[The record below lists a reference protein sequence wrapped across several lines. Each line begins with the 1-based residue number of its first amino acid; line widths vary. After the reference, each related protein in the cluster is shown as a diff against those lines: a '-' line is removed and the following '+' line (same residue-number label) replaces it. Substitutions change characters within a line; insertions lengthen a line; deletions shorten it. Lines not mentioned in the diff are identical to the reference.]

1 MTATAVQPQAPQMDV
16 QQVLPQQQAS
26 GTKTGQSFKDVMQAA
41 QKKNQTSTS
50 QQTQKTQN
58 NAAQKPQTDR
68 TPKPEDQQVSSAEQD
83 NETVDTVQET
93 GAIQEEF
100 QVQSQVTRTVLSAM
114 LKFNVKIEAKTDKE
128 FLEELLEGC
137 NDPEQRFAL
146 MLMMAFLEVNPDYT
160 LNDLT
165 EEMAGGGNFEQTQLS
180 PATAV
185 MVAIQR
191 LMAKDD
197 TIQEIPLFK
206 DAQSLAE
213 LAKTDKDSFV
223 ELLQTLNPLSASYT
237 KSQSNGQGDAQ
248 TALDMQ
254 RQFRMA
260 VEQAKKAFGT
270 GKNKGTTD
278 IEFLQQQVDAGI
290 FLKSSS
296 MFAMKTV
303 SSFYDLEAANFLKQV
318 QNGLMENLSQGAD
331 SEFVLKLK
339 PEGLGELTVK
349 LLETAGKMTLSIAAS
364 NVETQRMLEAQLSSL
379 REAMKPYEVEVAP
392 IISGKEDAAA
402 RFGGA
407 FGEQFHGQ
415 QDQPA
420 QQQGHSHGG
429 IWYEDQEENG
439 EFQSPVFQ
447 GSETIDQYI

>member
-1 MTATAVQPQAPQMDV
+1 MTATAVQPQAPQMDI

-50 QQTQKTQN
+50 QQTQTTQD

-68 TPKPEDQQVSSAEQD
+68 TPKPEDQQVSSAEQG
-83 NETVDTVQET
+83 NETVDTV
-93 GAIQEEF
+93 QEEF
-100 QVQSQVTRTVLSAM
+100 QVQSQVTCTVLSAM

-128 FLEELLEGC
+128 FLEDLLEGC

-318 QNGLMENLSQGAD
+318 QNGLMANLSQGAD

-392 IISGKEDAAA
+392 IIGGKEDAAA

-407 FGEQFHGQ
+407 FGEQFNGH

-420 QQQGHSHGG
+420 HQQGHSHGG

>member
-1 MTATAVQPQAPQMDV
+1 MTATAVQPQASQMDI
-16 QQVLPQQQAS
+16 QQVLPQQSS

-41 QKKNQTSTS
+41 QQKSQTNSTK
-50 QQTQKTQN
+50 QPQKTQN
-58 NAAQKPQTDR
+58 NAAQKTQADQA
-68 TPKPEDQQVSSAEQD
+68 KPEDQQVSSEQD
-83 NETVDTVQET
+83 NKAVDTVQET
-93 GAIQEEF
+93 GVVQEEV

-114 LKFNVKIEAKTDKE
+114 LKFSVKVEAKTDKE

-197 TIQEIPLFK
+197 TIQEIPLLK

-237 KSQSNGQGDAQ
+237 KGQSQNNQGDAQ

-270 GKNKGTTD
+270 GKNKGVTD
-278 IEFLQQQVDAGI
+278 IEFLQQQVDTGI

-318 QNGLMENLSQGAD
+318 QDGLMANLSQGPN

-364 NVETQRMLEAQLSSL
+364 NLETQRMLEAQLSSL

-407 FGEQFHGQ
+407 FGEQFNGH

-420 QQQGHSHGG
+420 NQQGHNHSG

-439 EFQSPVFQ
+439 EYQSPVFQ

>member
-1 MTATAVQPQAPQMDV
+1 MTATAVQPQAPQMDI
-16 QQVLPQQQAS
+16 QQVLPQQAS
-26 GTKTGQSFKDVMQAA
+26 TAKPGQSFKDVMQAA
-41 QKKNQTSTS
+41 QQKNQTTA

-58 NAAQKPQTDR
+58 NAAQKNQAD
-68 TPKPEDQQVSSAEQD
+68 QVSKAEQD
-83 NETVDTVQET
+83 NETVTAPETEVVQE
-93 GAIQEEF
+93 EV

-114 LKFNVKIEAKTDKE
+114 LKFSVKVEAKTDKE

-146 MLMMAFLEVNPDYT
+146 MLMMAFLEVNPNYS

-165 EEMAGGGNFEQTQLS
+165 EEMAGGGQFEQTQLS

-191 LMAKDD
+191 LMEKDN
-197 TIQEIPLFK
+197 TIQEFPLLK

-213 LAKTDKDSFV
+213 LAKSDKDSFV

-237 KSQSNGQGDAQ
+237 KGQSQNGQGDAQ

-260 VEQAKKAFGT
+260 VEQAKKTFGS

-318 QNGLMENLSQGAD
+318 QDGLMANLSQGPD

-407 FGEQFHGQ
+407 FGEQFHGN

-420 QQQGHSHGG
+420 QQQGHNHGG
-429 IWYEDQEENG
+429 IWYDDQEENG
-439 EFQSPVFQ
+439 EIQSPVFQ

>member
-1 MTATAVQPQAPQMDV
+1 MTATAVQPQAPQMDI
-16 QQVLPQQQAS
+16 QQVLPQQAS
-26 GTKTGQSFKDVMQAA
+26 TAKPGQSFKDVMQAA
-41 QKKNQTSTS
+41 QKNQNTA

-58 NAAQKPQTDR
+58 NAAQKNQADQA
-68 TPKPEDQQVSSAEQD
+68 PKADQQVSSEQD
-83 NETVDTVQET
+83 NETVNTAQETEVVQE
-93 GAIQEEF
+93 EV

-114 LKFNVKIEAKTDKE
+114 LKFSVKVEAKTDKE

-146 MLMMAFLEVNPDYT
+146 MLMMAFLEVNPNYS

-165 EEMAGGGNFEQTQLS
+165 EEMAGGGQFEQTQLF

-191 LMAKDD
+191 LMEKDN
-197 TIQEIPLFK
+197 TIQEFPLLK
-206 DAQSLAE
+206 DVQSLAE
-213 LAKTDKDSFV
+213 LAKSDKDSFV

-237 KSQSNGQGDAQ
+237 KGQSQNGQGDAQ

-260 VEQAKKAFGT
+260 VEQAKKTFGS

-318 QNGLMENLSQGAD
+318 QDGLMANLSQGPN

-407 FGEQFHGQ
+407 FGEQFHGN

-420 QQQGHSHGG
+420 QQQGHNHGG
-429 IWYEDQEENG
+429 IWYDDQEENG
-439 EFQSPVFQ
+439 EIQSPVFQ

>member
-1 MTATAVQPQAPQMDV
+1 
-16 QQVLPQQQAS
+16 
-26 GTKTGQSFKDVMQAA
+26 
-41 QKKNQTSTS
+41 
-50 QQTQKTQN
+50 
-58 NAAQKPQTDR
+58 
-68 TPKPEDQQVSSAEQD
+68 
-83 NETVDTVQET
+83 
-93 GAIQEEF
+93 
-100 QVQSQVTRTVLSAM
+100 
-114 LKFNVKIEAKTDKE
+114 
-128 FLEELLEGC
+128 
-137 NDPEQRFAL
+137 
-146 MLMMAFLEVNPDYT
+146 MLMMAFLEVNPNYS

-165 EEMAGGGNFEQTQLS
+165 EEMAGGGQFEQTQLS

-191 LMAKDD
+191 LMEKDN
-197 TIQEIPLFK
+197 TIQEFPLLK

-213 LAKTDKDSFV
+213 LAKSDKDSFV

-237 KSQSNGQGDAQ
+237 KGQSQNGQGDAQ

-260 VEQAKKAFGT
+260 VEQAKKTFGS

-318 QNGLMENLSQGAD
+318 QDGLMANLSQGPN

-407 FGEQFHGQ
+407 FGEQFHGN

-420 QQQGHSHGG
+420 QQQGHNHGG
-429 IWYEDQEENG
+429 IWYDDQEESG
-439 EFQSPVFQ
+439 EIQSPVFQ